1 MSPLSATQLARSA
14 LLALPLLAACTA
26 LEPMPAPEP
35 ARQLTMERSEY
46 RHSVYF
52 ETDRDR
58 PSAEEGRR
66 LAAFL
71 QGLDPQARHSFRLAG
86 HADDR
91 ASETYNV
98 DLSARR
104 ARSVGQLIRGWGF
117 ADEEVATL
125 AFGERAPA
133 QPGAS
138 DAARSRNRRVDV
150 MVDGW
155 SASLPDCPDWSRDPA
170 ETTLNLPLSNLG
182 CATLTNLGRMVADP
196 ADLARGR
203 AMGPADG
210 VREAEAIVRYRT
222 DKTKALQDGLIQQ

>member
-1 MSPLSATQLARSA
+1 MPVTHLVRSA
-14 LLALPLLAACTA
+14 LLALPLLGACTD
-26 LEPMPAPEP
+26 LDPLPAPEA
-35 ARQLTMERSEY
+35 ARRLVVERSEY
-46 RHSVYF
+46 SHSVYF

-71 QGLDPQARHSFRLAG
+71 QGLDPQGRHSFRLAG

-104 ARSVGQLIRGWGF
+104 ARGVGELIRGWGF
-117 ADEEVATL
+117 GDDSVATL

-133 QPGAS
+133 QAGTS
-138 DAARSRNRRVDV
+138 DVARSRNRRVDV
-150 MVDGW
+150 IVDGW
-155 SASLPDCPDWSRDPA
+155 TASLPDCPDWSRDPA
-170 ETTLNLPLSNLG
+170 DTVLNLPLSNRG
-182 CATLTNLGRMVADP
+182 CATLTNLGLMVADP

-203 AMGPADG
+203 PMGPADG
-210 VREAEAIVRYRT
+210 IREAEAIVRYRT
-222 DKTKALQDGLIQQ
+222 DKTKALQDGLIDQ